1 MVKDGRTH
9 WDGVRN
15 FQAANNMRAM
25 KQGDRAF
32 FYHSNEGKEIVG
44 VVEIVRPFYP
54 DPADPGGKFGMVDV
68 APVEPVKQPVGLAE
82 MKGVPE
88 LAGMALL
95 RQSRL
100 SVCPVSDA
108 EWSVICRMAGI
119 AGMTSLRWCGMPP
132 RDGAIPPYCCF
143 LSAHYQRAHNSDCNL
158 WLNYSEDDGE
168 PSIGAGCTLVTTRA

>member
-1 MVKDGRTH
+1 MAYWLVKSEAAKYSWDRLVADGRTH

-25 KQGDRAF
+25 KAGDRAF

-68 APVEPVKQPVGLAE
+68 APVMPVKTPVGLSE
-82 MKGVPE
+82 MKGVTE

-100 SVCPVSDA
+100 SVCPVSAA
-108 EWSVICRMAGI
+108 EWQVICHMAGI
-119 AGMTSLRWCGMPP
+119 
-132 RDGAIPPYCCF
+132 
-143 LSAHYQRAHNSDCNL
+143 
-158 WLNYSEDDGE
+158 
-168 PSIGAGCTLVTTRA
+168 